1 MVLAVRKTFVFTK
14 SRVEGTN
21 IVLSPCA
28 AQLPDGS
35 IDHAG
40 VVSEPSSVMIISE
53 LDDGGGCELLNVSM
67 QDARKLAQALL
78 RHFRDFARKWWPC
91 GQFRLTT
98 GARVGAVVGFVD
110 GRRFQPSL
118 RGSADR
124 QL

>member
-1 MVLAVRKTFVFTK
+1 VVLAVRKTFVFRK

-40 VVSEPSSVMIISE
+40 VVSEPPSVMIISE

-91 GQFRLTT
+91 GQFRLTQVR
-98 GARVGAVVGFVD
+98 AWVR
-110 GRRFQPSL
+110 S
-118 RGSADR
+118 
-124 QL
+124 

>member
-1 MVLAVRKTFVFTK
+1 MVLAVRKTFVFRK

-40 VVSEPSSVMIISE
+40 VVSEPPSVMIISE

-78 RHFRDFARKWWPC
+78 EAADEIDRWA
-91 GQFRLTT
+91 TT
-98 GARVGAVVGFVD
+98 
-110 GRRFQPSL
+110 
-118 RGSADR
+118 
-124 QL
+124 

>member
-1 MVLAVRKTFVFTK
+1 VVLAVRKTFVFTK

-40 VVSEPSSVMIISE
+40 VVSEPPSVMIISE

-78 RHFRDFARKWWPC
+78 QAADEIDRWATTRGTRKSQRSARHPCGGGPTTFAR
-91 GQFRLTT
+91 
-98 GARVGAVVGFVD
+98 A
-110 GRRFQPSL
+110 
-118 RGSADR
+118 
-124 QL
+124 